1 MNKKAN
7 NYGIIMPTVV
17 KQLMFALVFFL
28 MVLGAKAQE
37 PFYLQ
42 KEGVKLSYTIT
53 DKKGK
58 VNGYSE
64 STAVRVKS
72 SGVKTTVTMQTM
84 VKDKNGNDLLQKPFD
99 VSVMIENGTVTLSP
113 KAMAGKFVEGLNIS
127 GEDVKLPANLT
138 TGATLKD
145 YSITMGIAGI
155 NTTSQVTGVKVVAEE
170 TIKVSGHSIPCVVVE
185 STASVKVL
193 GIKRSS
199 LQKIWYGRGIGT
211 VKLETYDNKGKLEST
226 QTLTSIEGL

>member
-1 MNKKAN
+1 MRR
-7 NYGIIMPTVV
+7 I
-17 KQLMFALVFFL
+17 MFALVTIL

-37 PFYLQ
+37 PFFLQ
-42 KEGVKLSYTIT
+42 KEGVKLNYTIT

-58 VNGYSE
+58 VDGYSE
-64 STAVRVKS
+64 STVVRVKK
-72 SGVKTTVTMQTM
+72 SGTKTAVTVQTM
-84 VKDKNGNDLLQKPFD
+84 VKDKNGENLLQRPSE
-99 VSVMIENGTVTLSP
+99 VSVMIEDGTVTLSP
-113 KAMAGKFVEGLNIS
+113 KAMAGKIVDGMNIS

-199 LQKIWYGRGIGT
+199 IQKVWYGRGIGT
-211 VKLETYDNKGKLEST
+211 VKLERYDNKGKLEST
-226 QTLTSIEGL
+226 SILTSIEGL